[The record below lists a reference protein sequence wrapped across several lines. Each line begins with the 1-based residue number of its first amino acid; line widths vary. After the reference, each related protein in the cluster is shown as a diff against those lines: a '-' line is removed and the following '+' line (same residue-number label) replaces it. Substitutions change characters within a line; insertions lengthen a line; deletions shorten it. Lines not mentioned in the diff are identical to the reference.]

1 MNLPKRQAGVVLIV
15 VLWVV
20 ALLAVLLMGFVAVAK
35 VERDTAADVV
45 RRGEARVSAEA
56 VLAYLSAMHALGGDE
71 WKDVLGQVLNL
82 PLSERIVFRVL
93 PEDAF
98 VSLNGASRETLV
110 RFFSGSTAVA
120 SADLLAE
127 YIVARRA
134 ATTDGPESAA
144 AEGGRP
150 WVSVNELLLIEDINP
165 SQLQPVLGWL
175 TVDSRHDGV
184 NQRFAPPAL
193 IRVLYPE
200 QADAILSAR
209 SSGEAVPGAVAS
221 SGPVLSAGGGLG
233 ADMARER
240 RRLLSGGGAP
250 AFRVQVEVGPVNA
263 ARRIEAVVRFEGG
276 DSGYQ
281 VLRWSEY
288 NASFTFDD

>member
-1 MNLPKRQAGVVLIV
+1 VSQAKRQAGVVLIV

-82 PLSERIVFRVL
+82 PLSGRVVFRVL
-93 PEDAF
+93 PEDSF

-110 RFFSGSTAVA
+110 RFFGGSAA
-120 SADLLAE
+120 MPNADLLAD
-127 YIVARRA
+127 YIVARRTA
-134 ATTDGPESAA
+134 INGAESAE

-184 NQRFAPPAL
+184 NQRFAPSAL

-200 QADAILSAR
+200 QAEAILSAR
-209 SSGEAVPGAVAS
+209 RSGEAVAGAVAS
-221 SGPVLSAGGGLG
+221 SGAAVSAGGGLG

-250 AFRVQVEVGPVNA
+250 AFRVQVEAGPANA
-263 ARRIEAVVRFEGG
+263 VRRIEAVVRFEGG